1 MKSIEQFRNEIEKEL
16 DRKQYCK
23 LIEQAIET
31 YQKPEKIPNNN
42 IETKLFQ
49 KIYLTTWICDFSN
62 VIVGSTQRKQLK
74 FKNVGDQPIEMMFD
88 LKPIKATEY
97 NITPDKSKLAPGE

>member
-42 IETKLFQ
+42 IETKLF
-49 KIYLTTWICDFSN
+49 
-62 VIVGSTQRKQLK
+62 
-74 FKNVGDQPIEMMFD
+74 
-88 LKPIKATEY
+88 
-97 NITPDKSKLAPGE
+97 